1 MISVGIDTPQNIKLE
16 LPVASIGD
24 RIVAHIIDYG
34 LIIGYIVIMFI
45 FFQLAVV
52 FGGSDYALP
61 IVLAMP
67 LVLCDLICE
76 LAFNGQN
83 AGKRIMRI
91 KVVMLDGSQPTFMA
105 LFIRWIFRIV
115 DNLLLFGSVSTIAII
130 FNGRGQR
137 LGDIAAGTAVIKL
150 QKKQNVEDLGNFRL
164 PENYKPVFKEAM
176 QLSAN
181 DFNIISEI
189 LLYRRTTGEVQPVF
203 DAMSKAKQKL
213 EDKLGF
219 HSDLNASKFLY
230 TLRNDYIFYNKRSS
244 DLSW

>member
-1 MISVGIDTPQNIKLE
+1 MINVGIDTAQNIKLE

-24 RIVAHIIDYG
+24 RIVSHIIDYG
-34 LIIGYIVIMFI
+34 FIIGYIIIMFI

-52 FGGSDYALP
+52 FGGSDFALP
-61 IVLAMP
+61 IALAIP
-67 LVLCDLICE
+67 LILCDLICE

-83 AGKRIMRI
+83 AGKRIMGI

-115 DNLLLFGSVSTIAII
+115 DNLLLFGSVSIITII

-137 LGDIAAGTAVIKL
+137 LGDLAAGTAVIKVP
-150 QKKQNVEDLGNFRL
+150 KTQNVEDLGNFKL
-164 PENYKPVFKEAM
+164 PDNYAPVYKEAM
-176 QLSAN
+176 HLSEN

-203 DAMSKAKQKL
+203 DAMFKAKQKL
-213 EDKLGF
+213 EEKLGF
-219 HSDLNASKFLY
+219 LSDMNASKFLY
-230 TLRNDYIFYNKRSS
+230 TLRNDYIYYNKRTS